1 MKFKLFSE
9 IRKIDESIMEKSLNS
24 KFSDYI
30 DALHHFNAI
39 DSQCE
44 IIITR
49 NPKDFKNSIL
59 PFMSPNEFLRSIN
72 F

>member
-39 DSQCE
+39 DS
-44 IIITR
+44 
-49 NPKDFKNSIL
+49 
-59 PFMSPNEFLRSIN
+59 
-72 F
+72 